1 MNMSWKKAAAGL
13 AALCA
18 SAMALSGCGSSTS
31 NEAAAEKNVI
41 SYATIEPKSKLIP
54 GNTNETPA
62 FLVLRELFSGLVT
75 YNSDGTTT
83 NEVAKEIKSNDDS
96 SQFTITLNDGWK
108 FTNGEPVTAE
118 SFAKAW
124 SYTANATN
132 GQIASSFFS
141 SIKGY
146 DDLQK
151 KGTDKNAQLSGLDVK
166 DDHTL
171 VVTLNAPNSTFPT
184 MLGYTAYMP
193 LPEAFYKDP
202 EAFGEKPIGDGP
214 YKLDSWEHDKSITI
228 SRNAD
233 YKGPRKVKN
242 DGIEY
247 RVYTDTKAAYADVQV
262 GNLDVMS
269 GVPSSAMKTFMS
281 DTKIKGYSQPGS
293 SVMFITIPDRLDH
306 FGMNEE
312 GRLRR
317 RAISLAID
325 RESICKKIFNG
336 TRTPAVDFIA
346 PSIPGYTDKLEG
358 KDAMKY
364 DPAEAKKLWK
374 QADAISPWE
383 GPLRLTY
390 SADLAGYKEA
400 SDAIVNTLN
409 NDLGVKAE
417 TTVIPTFSELADMM
431 DNRKTDT
438 PYMMGWSAD
447 YPAAD
452 DYLVQ
457 LYDSSTADG
466 KGANYGDYK
475 NPDFDAL
482 MDKALA
488 SPSSEEANKYY
499 QQGEEL
505 LAKDL
510 PNIPLW
516 YMNATA
522 VSVPTLK
529 NVSFGYDNALLL
541 DQISKK

>member
-1 MNMSWKKAAAGL
+1 MRRETLIAAVATI
-13 AALCA
+13 CA
-18 SAMALSGCGSSTS
+18 VAMTLSGCGGSAGSAD
-31 NEAAAEKNVI
+31 NGGENII
-41 SYATIEPKSKLIP
+41 SYASLEPQSKLIP
-54 GNTNETPA
+54 GDANETPA
-62 FLVLRELFSGLVT
+62 IIVLREVFSGLVS
-75 YNSDGTTT
+75 YKQDGTTE
-83 NEVAKEIKSNDDS
+83 NEVAKSIKANADS
-96 SQFTITLNDGWK
+96 SQYTITLRDGWK
-108 FTNGEPVTAE
+108 FTDGTPVTAE

-146 DDLQK
+146 DELQQ
-151 KGTDKNAQLSGLDVK
+151 KGVDKDAQLSGLDVK

-193 LPEAFYKDP
+193 LPASFYKDP
-202 EAFGEKPIGDGP
+202 KAFGEKPVGDGP
-214 YKLDSWEHDKSITI
+214 YKVDSWDHNKSIRI
-228 SRNAD
+228 SRNTA
-233 YKGPRKVKN
+233 YKGPRKVRN

-247 RVYTDTKAAYADVQV
+247 RIYTDTKAAYADVQ
-262 GNLDVMS
+262 GDNLDLMA
-269 GVPSSAMKTFMS
+269 GVPASAMKTFMA
-281 DTKIKGYSQPGS
+281 DKRVTGYNKPGS
-293 SVMFITIPDRLDH
+293 SIMFITIPERLEH
-306 FGMNEE
+306 FGLNEE
-312 GRLRR
+312 GNLRR
-317 RAISLAID
+317 RAISMAID
-325 RESICKKIFNG
+325 RGSICKKIFNG

-346 PSIPGYTDKLEG
+346 PSIPGYTDSLKG
-358 KDAMKY
+358 RDAMKY
-364 DPAEAKKLWK
+364 APAEAKKLWN
-374 QADAISPWE
+374 QANAISPWT
-383 GPLRLTY
+383 GKLRLTY
-390 SADLAGYKEA
+390 AADLAGYKE
-400 SDAIVNTLN
+400 SSEAIVNTLK
-409 NDLGVKAE
+409 NDLGVDTE
-417 TTVIPTFSELADMM
+417 TTIIPTFNELATEM
-431 DNRKTDT
+431 DGRKTDS

-488 SPSSEEANKYY
+488 SSDADEAARYY

-522 VSVPTLK
+522 VSVPGLK
-529 NVSFGYDNALLL
+529 NVKFGYDNTPML
-541 DQISKK
+541 DQISK